1 MLDALQGAS
10 DMSSEANNV
19 IVHGVPGEGARFTGV
34 IKGFIPLLV
43 SVFLFGIFVG
53 IILPLKAG
61 GLVFTGLIAVFAV
74 MLWLA
79 YTSYSRGAES
89 YFKGAR
95 GEEIVAIWLA
105 SLPAGYHV
113 FHDVD
118 LSGVGSLDHL
128 VAGPTGV
135 FVIETK
141 FWSGSVTTDGVTLLV
156 DGMRPSR
163 SPIQQVLKEAAALQE
178 FLTEKMSTA
187 PSVTPVV
194 CFASNTLVH
203 DGSRPRLRQGEVVVC
218 NVQELCGLITS
229 GSQAFSEVEIER
241 FVKLWEYEIL

>member
-1 MLDALQGAS
+1 
-10 DMSSEANNV
+10 MSSETNRV

-34 IKGFIPLLV
+34 IKGFIPLLA
-43 SVFLFGIFVG
+43 SVFLFGIFAGV
-53 IILPLKAG
+53 ILPVEAG
-61 GLVFTGLIAVFAV
+61 GLAFTGLIVVFAV

-79 YTSYSRGAES
+79 YNSYSRGAES

-118 LSGVGSLDHL
+118 LSKVGSLDHL

-141 FWSGSVTTDGVTLLV
+141 FWAGAVTSDGTSLLV
-156 DGMRPSR
+156 DGLMPSR
-163 SPIQQVLKEAAALQE
+163 SPVQQVLKEAAALQE
-178 FLTEKMSTA
+178 FLKEKMSDA
-187 PSVTPVV
+187 PTVTPVV
-194 CFASNTLVH
+194 CFASNTLAH
-203 DGSRPRLRQGEVVVC
+203 DQRDSCLKVGDVAVC
-218 NVQELCGLITS
+218 NVGELCDLITS
-229 GSQAFSEVEIER
+229 GGQVFSAVDIER
-241 FVKLWEYEIL
+241 FVKLWEY